1 MISFVKISSDYQRV
15 VFAFDMEIINILKT
29 IPGFRYK
36 NKMWF
41 IPISQT
47 ETFEEKFDLM
57 EKCNENETKNKKI
70 EQKLEYDVD
79 ESRHV
84 FYSINANN
92 DVIKKHNE
100 IEVTL
105 LTDEVLKI
113 HLPVSKYIYAKLH
126 STDRIKLSKKMS
138 ERRFWLVNGLQNIQ
152 NLYEICENA
161 NIEIKKKNNE
171 EKILLN

>member
-47 ETFEEKFDLM
+47 ETFKEKFDLM

-70 EQKLEYDVD
+70 EQKLE
-79 ESRHV
+79 
-84 FYSINANN
+84 
-92 DVIKKHNE
+92 
-100 IEVTL
+100 
-105 LTDEVLKI
+105 
-113 HLPVSKYIYAKLH
+113 
-126 STDRIKLSKKMS
+126 
-138 ERRFWLVNGLQNIQ
+138 
-152 NLYEICENA
+152 
-161 NIEIKKKNNE
+161 
-171 EKILLN
+171 